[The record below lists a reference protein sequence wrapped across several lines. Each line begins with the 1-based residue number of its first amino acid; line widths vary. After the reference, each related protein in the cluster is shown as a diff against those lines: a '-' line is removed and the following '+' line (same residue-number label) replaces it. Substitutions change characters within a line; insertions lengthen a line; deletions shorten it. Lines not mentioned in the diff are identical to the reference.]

1 MRCRV
6 WVLRPGKSALSI
18 CSPLKE
24 RGWVIFLPDKE
35 GPNAVKP
42 MFQLGVFFLRHLP
55 GMPLQGVRLPFH
67 PFRGLMQARV
77 HTQPC
82 TTASPRPFFSSWN
95 SQLMAQPFPVHD
107 SSVTSTY
114 NLSGAVLFAFFPP
127 DPRHL
132 PLLPANRSVSQVFC
146 LLKEGRSGPGPT
158 PGGRKRAP
166 RATWLH

>member
-1 MRCRV
+1 MGSETWEKCIQHLFTSQREGVDYIFTRQKRAKSCEARV
-6 WVLRPGKSALSI
+6 STWCVLPETLAWDA
-18 CSPLKE
+18 P
-24 RGWVIFLPDKE
+24 
-35 GPNAVKP
+35 P
-42 MFQLGVFFLRHLP
+42 MSQA
-55 GMPLQGVRLPFH
+55 PFH

-95 SQLMAQPFPVHD
+95 SQLMGQPFAAHD

-114 NLSGAVLFAFFPP
+114 NLSGAVLGAFFPP
-127 DPRHL
+127 DLRHL

-158 PGGRKRAP
+158 PGGRNRAP